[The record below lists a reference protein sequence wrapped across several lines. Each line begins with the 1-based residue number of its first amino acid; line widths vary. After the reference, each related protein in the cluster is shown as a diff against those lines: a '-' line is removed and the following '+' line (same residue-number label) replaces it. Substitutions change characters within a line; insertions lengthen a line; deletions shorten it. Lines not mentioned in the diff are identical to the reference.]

1 VIQPAVVSACHPHSG
16 WAETERLPVPPP
28 APIDPEDIA
37 SETPHFTGDGS
48 VDVVVDEE
56 VQLAH
61 ASALATVIDVRR
73 RGSRLA
79 AFANRE
85 YGAIALIGRARSV
98 PSPWRC

>member
-1 VIQPAVVSACHPHSG
+1 M
-16 WAETERLPVPPP
+16 PPL

-73 RGSRLA
+73 P
-79 AFANRE
+79 RE
-85 YGAIALIGRARSV
+85 PPCGLRES
-98 PSPWRC
+98 